1 MSKKNKKDAMEKG
14 ALHLDKHEQDVIL
27 DESARREMLE
37 HDEAVEDDSDSEESE
52 SESSEEEAEA
62 EDDE

>member
-1 MSKKNKKDAMEKG
+1 MNKKKKKEATEKG
-14 ALHLDKHEQDVIL
+14 ARHLDKHEHDLIL

-37 HDEAVEDDSDSEESE
+37 HGEAVDDDSGSEDSE